1 MVAEVLP
8 SSEVPILEEV
18 ASDSNIV
25 TLESKNATPTEKEL
39 NPASLEGAMAQ
50 APNATVSGLPSA
62 VALTTEAEKPLASV
76 SPGGTDLTD
85 GSEPS
90 GSTL

>member
-1 MVAEVLP
+1 M
-8 SSEVPILEEV
+8 SEEV

-25 TLESKNATPTEKEL
+25 TLESKNITPAEKEL
-39 NPASLEGAMAQ
+39 KPAPVEGVIPQ
-50 APNATVSGLPSA
+50 EPTATVPGPPSTI
-62 VALTTEAEKPLASV
+62 ALTTEAEKPLASV
-76 SPGGTDLTD
+76 TPGGTVLTD

>member
-8 SSEVPILEEV
+8 SSEVPISEEV
-18 ASDSNIV
+18 ASDSNKV
-25 TLESKNATPTEKEL
+25 TPESKNATITEEEL
-39 NPASLEGAMAQ
+39 NPASLEDAIPQ
-50 APNATVSGLPSA
+50 QPNTTVSGPPSA
-62 VALTTEAEKPLASV
+62 IALTTEAEKPLASV
-76 SPGGTDLTD
+76 SPGGTVLTD

>member
-25 TLESKNATPTEKEL
+25 TLESKDTTPTEKEL
-39 NPASLEGAMAQ
+39 NPACLEGAIAQ
-50 APNATVSGLPSA
+50 APNATVPGPPST

-76 SPGGTDLTD
+76 SPGGTVLTD